1 MFFRLCSLII
11 FYNKRIVKY
20 FPSIIKLVGG
30 IILSGILGFVGN
42 VKRGSF
48 DELGIHN
55 QISKII
61 KSFGWQSKTEEK
73 TLFVPVEVKKQE
85 KGPLPS
91 SRKPQNLPLRVI
103 QELKKLAVDI
113 EVASVP
119 SQEVENG
126 RRA

>member
-1 MFFRLCSLII
+1 MVDS
-11 FYNKRIVKY
+11 
-20 FPSIIKLVGG
+20 
-30 IILSGILGFVGN
+30 
-42 VKRGSF
+42 
-48 DELGIHN
+48 
-55 QISKII
+55 Q
-61 KSFGWQSKTEEK
+61 KTEEK

-103 QELKKLAVDI
+103 KELKKLAVDV

-126 RRA
+126 RRDYLLKTIIELSTILWQDGSCQGELGK

>member
-42 VKRGSF
+42 VKRGAF

-55 QISKII
+55 QISK
-61 KSFGWQSKTEEK
+61 
-73 TLFVPVEVKKQE
+73 LLNLLVDC
-85 KGPLPS
+85 
-91 SRKPQNLPLRVI
+91 RKPQNLPLRVT
-103 QELKKLAVDI
+103 QELKKLAVDVK
-113 EVASVP
+113 VASVP

-126 RRA
+126 RS